1 VNQAIRE
8 IQSGAVQYFT
18 RFGDRVVPVQVVGD
32 GRGGNYLR
40 SQADATE
47 QNNPDNLP
55 SWLDLAPVRVG
66 RVALPVSILVV
77 IAATPGEPILKR
89 CASMAEAFSR

>member
-8 IQSGAVQYFT
+8 IQSGAVKYFT
-18 RFGDRVVPVQVVGD
+18 CLGDRVVPVQVVGD

-47 QNNPDNLP
+47 QNNLDNLP
-55 SWLDLAPVRVG
+55 S
-66 RVALPVSILVV
+66 
-77 IAATPGEPILKR
+77 
-89 CASMAEAFSR
+89 C